1 VFAGAGVFVDVGIKV
16 GSNNCPGPQDDVNN
30 IAIIIIEAAFNFIAP
45 PTLSRE
51 FPTFS
56 KRKVCLC
63 KSAQRLALP
72 AAGENQ
78 LTKRKKAA
86 R

>member
-16 GSNNCPGPQDDVNN
+16 GSNNCPVPQEDVNN

-63 KSAQRLALP
+63 KSAQHAF
-72 AAGENQ
+72 
-78 LTKRKKAA
+78 KRIA
-86 R
+86 